1 MTHKT
6 LPILMKSL
14 QMQAKS
20 QNPPALGTLAV
31 VCHMLCCLPSS
42 LLGKSNV
49 KQILPTLLAG
59 LVYFSKNS
67 NAMAQSEDIST
78 KPTDLLSVVLAA
90 LVKILTVSPE
100 DVSER
105 ALHSNI
111 RYNHDH
117 SFCRSFHVSQINHQV
132 TKFIGIIIPSLLLL
146 SSPTESSASYI
157 PKQVLVLQ
165 CIEIIANHP
174 GARNS
179 VLREKDQVITVLSA
193 VVDHPSL
200 IVRNAVVQARNVWCT
215 LT

>member
-6 LPILMKSL
+6 LLILMKSL

-67 NAMAQSEDIST
+67 NAMAQSESIST
-78 KPTDLLSVVLAA
+78 KPTDLLSVILAA
-90 LVKILTVSPE
+90 LVKTLTVSPE
-100 DVSER
+100 DVSEH

-117 SFCRSFHVSQINHQV
+117 SYCLAVHVSSNQSSGDKVYWNHH
-132 TKFIGIIIPSLLLL
+132 TKSLTTIL
-146 SSPTESSASYI
+146 S
-157 PKQVLVLQ
+157 
-165 CIEIIANHP
+165 H
-174 GARNS
+174 
-179 VLREKDQVITVLSA
+179 
-193 VVDHPSL
+193 
-200 IVRNAVVQARNVWCT
+200 
-215 LT
+215 